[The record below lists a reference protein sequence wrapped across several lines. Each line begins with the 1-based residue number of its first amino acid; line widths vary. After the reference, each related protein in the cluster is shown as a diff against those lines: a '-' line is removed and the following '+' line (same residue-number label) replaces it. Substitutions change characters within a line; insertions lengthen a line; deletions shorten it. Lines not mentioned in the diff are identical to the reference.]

1 MAEYIDGINP
11 NILKWARERSGYS
24 VEAAAKTLSKDISF
38 IYECESGNSAL
49 TYAQLE
55 TLADKYKRPVAI
67 FFFPEPPEEENIAE
81 NLALRSSDIERLE
94 PRIHILLR
102 QAYARQ
108 LSLMELNRGSNPSE
122 NKIFVDVHAQ
132 LNDSPIELAKQ
143 TRVYLNISVDEQTG
157 WSNPTE
163 ALENW
168 RECIEEKGI
177 FVFKDAFKD
186 DSVDGFCLVHDVFP
200 VIYLNN
206 SRPTVRQIFTLF
218 HELAHLLL
226 GKNGITR
233 DINPAGEKIE
243 TFCNQFAAEFL
254 VPSDDL
260 ESHLKFPDYDDNAV
274 EKLASI
280 YKVSRP
286 VILLKLINK
295 GILTY
300 ENYLQ
305 RTKGWTA
312 LYEAHRDQKTE
323 NESPGGGSYYN
334 TQTAYLGPRYMELA
348 FSKYYQ
354 GQCTIEQLSE
364 HLNVKV
370 KNLSELEDCL
380 LRKAVHK

>member
-1 MAEYIDGINP
+1 MAEYVDGINP
-11 NILKWARERSGYS
+11 EILKWARERSGYS
-24 VEAAAKTLSKDISF
+24 LEAAAKTLSKDISF
-38 IYECESGNSAL
+38 INECESGNLAL

-81 NLALRSSDIERLE
+81 NLALRSSDVDQLE

-108 LSLMELNRGSNPSE
+108 LSLMELSLGKNPSE
-122 NKIFVDVHAQ
+122 NQIFRDFHAQ
-132 LNDSPIELAKQ
+132 LNDSPLELAKQ
-143 TRVYLNISVDEQTG
+143 TRVYLNISVDQQTN
-157 WSNPTE
+157 WKNSTE

-168 RECIEEKGI
+168 RECIQEKGI
-177 FVFKDAFKD
+177 FIFKDAFKD
-186 DSVDGFCLVHDVFP
+186 NSVDGFCLVHDVFP

-206 SRPTVRQIFTLF
+206 SRPAVRQIFTLF

-233 DINPAGEKIE
+233 DINPIGEKIE

-260 ESHLKFPDYDDNAV
+260 ESHLKFPDYDDDTV

-286 VILLKLINK
+286 VILLKLVNK
-295 GILTY
+295 GILTN
-300 ENYLQ
+300 EIYLQ
-305 RTKGWTA
+305 KIKGWTA
-312 LYEAHRDQKTE
+312 LYESHREQRTGD
-323 NESPGGGSYYN
+323 ESPGGGSYYN

-348 FSKYYQ
+348 FSKFYQ

-370 KNLSELEDCL
+370 KNLFGLEDCL
-380 LRKAVHK
+380 LRKAVRK

>member
-1 MAEYIDGINP
+1 MAEYVDGVNP
-11 NILKWARERSGYS
+11 KLLKWARERSGYS
-24 VEAAAKTLSKDISF
+24 VEAAAKTLSKNTSF
-38 IYECESGNSAL
+38 IAECESGNSAL

-67 FFFPEPPEEENIAE
+67 FFFPEPPEEENIAK
-81 NLALRSSDIERLE
+81 NLALRSSDIDQLE

-102 QAYARQ
+102 HAYARQ
-108 LSLMELNRGSNPSE
+108 LSLMELNLGNNPSE
-122 NKIFVDVHAQ
+122 NKIFVDIHAQ

-143 TRVYLNISVDEQTG
+143 TRVYLNISVAEQTG

-168 RECIEEKGI
+168 RECIQEKGV

-186 DSVDGFCLVHDVFP
+186 NSVDGFCLVHDVFP

-206 SRPTVRQIFTLF
+206 SRPAVRQIFTLF

-233 DINPAGEKIE
+233 DTNPTGEKIE

-254 VPSDDL
+254 VPSDNL
-260 ESHLKFPDYDDNAV
+260 ESHLKFPDYDDDTV

-286 VILLKLINK
+286 VILLKLVDK

-300 ENYLQ
+300 QDYLHKI
-305 RTKGWTA
+305 KGWTA
-312 LYEAHRDQKTE
+312 LYESHKDQKTE
-323 NESPGGGSYYN
+323 DESPGGGSYYN
-334 TQTAYLGPRYMELA
+334 TQTAYLGKRYMELA
-348 FSKYYQ
+348 FSSFYQ
-354 GQCTIEQLSE
+354 GKCSIEQLAE

-370 KNLSELEDCL
+370 KNLSGLEDCL
-380 LRKAVHK
+380 LNKAVRK

>member
-1 MAEYIDGINP
+1 MAEYVDGINTK
-11 NILKWARERSGYS
+11 ILKWARERSGYS

-38 IYECESGNSAL
+38 INECESGNSAL
-49 TYAQLE
+49 TYVQLE
-55 TLADKYKRPVAI
+55 TLADKYKRPIAI

-81 NLALRSSDIERLE
+81 NLALRSSDVAQLG

-102 QAYARQ
+102 HAYARQ
-108 LSLMELNRGSNPSE
+108 LSLMELNLGNNPSE
-122 NKIFVDVHAQ
+122 NKIFVDIHAQ

-143 TRVYLNISVDEQTG
+143 TRVYLNISINEQIG

-206 SRPTVRQIFTLF
+206 SKPTVRQIFTLF

-233 DINPAGEKIE
+233 GINLTGEKIE

-260 ESHLKFPDYDDNAV
+260 ESHLKFPDYDDDTV

-286 VILLKLINK
+286 VILLKLVNK

-312 LYEAHRDQKTE
+312 LYESHRDRKTE
-323 NESPGGGSYYN
+323 DESPGGGSYYN
-334 TQTAYLGPRYMELA
+334 TQTAYLGKRYMELA
-348 FSKYYQ
+348 FSSFYQ
-354 GQCTIEQLSE
+354 GQCSIEQLAE

-370 KNLSELEDCL
+370 KNLSGFEDCL
-380 LRKAVHK
+380 LNKAVRK

>member
-1 MAEYIDGINP
+1 MAEYVDGINP
-11 NILKWARERSGYS
+11 EILKWARERSGYS
-24 VEAAAKTLSKDISF
+24 LEAAAKTLSKDISF
-38 IYECESGNSAL
+38 INECESGNLAL

-81 NLALRSSDIERLE
+81 NLALRSSDVDQLE

-108 LSLMELNRGSNPSE
+108 LSLMELSLGKNPSE
-122 NKIFVDVHAQ
+122 NQIFRDFHAQ
-132 LNDSPIELAKQ
+132 LNDSPLELAKQ
-143 TRVYLNISVDEQTG
+143 TRVYLNISVDQQTN
-157 WSNPTE
+157 WKNSTE

-168 RECIEEKGI
+168 RECIQEKGI
-177 FVFKDAFKD
+177 FIFKDAFKD
-186 DSVDGFCLVHDVFP
+186 NSVDGFCLVHDVFP

-206 SRPTVRQIFTLF
+206 SRPAVRQIFTLF

-233 DINPAGEKIE
+233 DINPTGEKIE

-260 ESHLKFPDYDDNAV
+260 ESHLKFPDYDDDTV

-286 VILLKLINK
+286 VILLKLVNK
-295 GILTY
+295 GILTN
-300 ENYLQ
+300 EIYLQ
-305 RTKGWTA
+305 KIKGWTA
-312 LYEAHRDQKTE
+312 LYESHREQRTGD
-323 NESPGGGSYYN
+323 ESPGGGSYYN
-334 TQTAYLGPRYMELA
+334 TQTAYLGPRYMEFA
-348 FSKYYQ
+348 FSKFYQ

-370 KNLSELEDCL
+370 KNLSGLEDCL
-380 LRKAVHK
+380 LRKAVRK